1 MRLPLNLARQ
11 PMRRDRPML
20 VASAAVAIL
29 LCISL
34 VALIGLAITD
44 RRSMQESRNV
54 IAQVQRQMAKTNAEQ
69 AQIDAQMRLPENS
82 TVLYRSLMFNQLI
95 RLKGISWT
103 RIFSDLETVLPHDV
117 RIASIRPQLNAKGEL
132 SLDMVVA
139 AEAAEPIIGFEGK
152 LEGSDLFGD
161 VTESSHVA
169 PTQNDPFV
177 RYHVTVT
184 YDQKL

>member
-1 MRLPLNLARQ
+1 MRLPLNLARE

-44 RRSMQESRNV
+44 RRSMQESRKV
-54 IAQVQRQMAKTNAEQ
+54 IAQVQRQLAKINAQQ
-69 AQIDAQMRLPENS
+69 AQVDAQMKLPENS
-82 TVLYRSLMFNQLI
+82 SVLERSVLFNILI
-95 RLKGISWT
+95 RRKAISWT

-117 RIASIRPQLNAKGEL
+117 RIVSIRPQLIGRDQI

-139 AEAAEPIIGFEGK
+139 ANAPEPVIDFVTR
-152 LEGSDLFGD
+152 LEGSDMFENLGQA
-161 VTESSHVA
+161 TQTA
-169 PTQNDPFV
+169 PTQTDPF
-177 RYHVTVT
+177 YHFHLTVT

>member
-1 MRLPLNLARQ
+1 MRLPLNLARE

-34 VALIGLAITD
+34 IALIGLAITD
-44 RRSMQESRNV
+44 RRSMQESRQV
-54 IAQVQRQMAKTNAEQ
+54 IARVQKQLAKINAQQ
-69 AQIDAQMRLPENS
+69 AQIDAQMRIPGNAS
-82 TVLYRSLMFNQLI
+82 VLYRSEMFNTLI
-95 RLKGISWT
+95 HLKAISWT

-117 RIASIRPQLNAKGEL
+117 RIVSIRPTLNGRDQL

-139 AEAAEPIIGFEGK
+139 ANAPEPLIGFVVK
-152 LEGSDLFGD
+152 LEASDMFPKL
-161 VTESSHVA
+161 
-169 PTQNDPFV
+169 TQTVQTPPSQTDPY
-177 RYHVTVT
+177 YHLNLKVT